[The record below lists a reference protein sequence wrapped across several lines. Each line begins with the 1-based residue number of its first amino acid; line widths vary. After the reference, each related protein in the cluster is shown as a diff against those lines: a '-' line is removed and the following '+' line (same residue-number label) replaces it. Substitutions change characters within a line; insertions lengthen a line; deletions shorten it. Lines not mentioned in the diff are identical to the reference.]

1 MGGLLWK
8 KNFIYSRNLV
18 YIELVLGKLSNISN
32 LLLSFYVGPNK
43 VYRALMNFC
52 KKQCIVNFQ
61 YLLEY
66 VLYVQ
71 QTGLSYFVSCS

>member
-1 MGGLLWK
+1 MLGRSFME

-43 VYRALMNFC
+43 V
-52 KKQCIVNFQ
+52 
-61 YLLEY
+61 
-66 VLYVQ
+66 
-71 QTGLSYFVSCS
+71 